1 MNEPYITAD
10 FIGRCIDTAIP
21 FALGII
27 GLLYYPRRI
36 AKQIESGKLSEE
48 DGKKRLKRARIACFA
63 IMLLGV
69 LKLTDFLK

>member
-1 MNEPYITAD
+1 MNKTSITPD
-10 FIGRCIDTAIP
+10 FIGQCIDTAIP

-36 AKQIESGKLSEE
+36 AKRIESGKLSEE
-48 DGKKRLKRARIACFA
+48 DGKKRLKRTRIACCA

-69 LKLTDFLK
+69 LKLTEFFK